1 MPDVLNLAALLQS
14 LVTIAFGG
22 LLAFYANRYWEK
34 YRARNKSQDEAAAK
48 LAIHNEAADTERL
61 ALRADADAN
70 KAQHTRFQHV
80 DEELHA
86 TVRRLEE
93 KLHVVELAL
102 LRNDTRNEAT
112 KETLA
117 RIDGQL
123 SRLID
128 TFRHRA

>member
-1 MPDVLNLAALLQS
+1 MPDFFNLAALLQS

-22 LLAFYANRYWEK
+22 ALAFYANRYWKGFE
-34 YRARNKSQDEAAAK
+34 ARKKAQDEATVRLTTRADAA
-48 LAIHNEAADTERL
+48 ATERL